1 VPELWSL
8 IHSFFIFF
16 CQSFFFFFS
25 PIFIFFLSVLLSFLL
40 LWNWF
45 LFLSSFVFPLR
56 FRHCFISV
64 SLTHVFSSLTY
75 PNLLGTKSLSCC
87 CCYCFGVFW
96 SDFLSVFHMLL
107 VRFRS
112 GWFCFISVR
121 RRAAAILFFLRC
133 LPGASGSCARRY
145 LVNWIWPWFAFPL
158 VGRESCSCFY
168 EGQDFTFVLVFA
180 TSLPDLFLDLNQ
192 LCRLKKVRW
201 AACASSYL

>member
-1 VPELWSL
+1 MCRNLNFWFILFLLSFVKVFF
-8 IHSFFIFF
+8 SFFTLFT
-16 CQSFFFFFS
+16 
-25 PIFIFFLSVLLSFLL
+25 FFLSVLLSFLL
-40 LWNWF
+40 LSNWF
-45 LFLSSFVFPLR
+45 LFLSSFVFPLY
-56 FRHCFISV
+56 FWHCFISI

-75 PNLLGTKSLSCC
+75 PNLLGTKSIDCC
-87 CCYCFGVFW
+87 CCSRVFW
-96 SDFLSVFHMLL
+96 SDILSVFHMLL

-158 VGRESCSCFY
+158 VGRESCSCLY